1 MKFNGIKAIIFD
13 VDGVLV
19 DNIGLHYKAWSIFCG
34 DYGLPP
40 LTETAFREKLFGKTN
55 HDTLEFL
62 FQRKLTESEVI
73 TFSEIKERLYRQLAE
88 NELKPLNGLVAFLD
102 YLKKEKIPFGIASSG
117 PRINID
123 FILKQTGLSSYFKL
137 ITDASQVSRGK
148 PDPEVFLITSA
159 KLGVEPEKCL
169 VFEDSF
175 MGIEAAQ
182 RAGMQVVG
190 VATTY
195 SQHEL
200 PGEIEKISD
209 FTEMEFLHLNNCV

>member
-19 DNIGLHYKAWSIFCG
+19 DNIGLHFKAWSIFCG

-62 FQRKLTESEVI
+62 FKQTFSNPEV
-73 TFSEIKERLYRQLAE
+73 TKFSEIKENLYRQLAK
-88 NELKPLNGLVAFLD
+88 NELKPLEGLVVFLD
-102 YLKKEKIPFGIASSG
+102 YLKKETIPYGIASSG

-123 FILKQTGLSSYFKL
+123 FILKQTSLTSYFNL

-148 PDPEVFLITSA
+148 PDPEVFLITAA
-159 KLGVEPEKCL
+159 KLGVDPAGCL

-195 SQHEL
+195 SKNEL
-200 PGEIEKISD
+200 PREIEKISD
-209 FTEMEFLHLNNCV
+209 FTELDFLHSNRCG